1 MKTNLKVDGSVYAEK
16 YSGDLDALKRA
27 IRNVQSKKCMLA
39 KRKKTENYEAA
50 MAELLAEEQA
60 LKEARTILEPKDRK
74 VTEYTQADVDRLDYD
89 SARKALR
96 SIQSTKC
103 LTSTLDEDKS
113 RHKNACKIEKMIKIR
128 LNEIKP
134 IDDDL
139 VKKKD
144 IIAIID
150 SIKTADRIKKDKI
163 VEMLE
168 SLL

>member
-1 MKTNLKVDGSVYAEK
+1 MKTNLKSDGSTYAQK
-16 YSGDLDALKRA
+16 YSGDLDGLKKA
-27 IRNVQSKKCMLA
+27 IRNVQSKKCMLS
-39 KRKKTENYEAA
+39 KRKKTENYEQA
-50 MAELLAEEQA
+50 MSELLAEEQA
-60 LKEARTILEPKDRK
+60 LKEARRILDPKERK
-74 VTEYTQADVDRLDYD
+74 VTEYTQTDVNRLDYD

-103 LTSTLDEDKS
+103 LTSTLEEDKS
-113 RHKNACKIEKMIKIR
+113 RYENACKIEKLIKAR

-139 VKKKD
+139 IKKKD
-144 IIAIID
+144 LVAIID
-150 SIKTADRIKKDKI
+150 SIKTADKIKKDKI

>member
-1 MKTNLKVDGSVYAEK
+1 
-16 YSGDLDALKRA
+16 
-27 IRNVQSKKCMLA
+27 MLA

-103 LTSTLDEDKS
+103 LTSTLEEDKS
-113 RHKNACKIEKMIKIR
+113 RYKNACKIEKMIKSR
-128 LNEIKP
+128 LDEIKP

-139 VKKKD
+139 IKKKD
-144 IIAIID
+144 LVAIID